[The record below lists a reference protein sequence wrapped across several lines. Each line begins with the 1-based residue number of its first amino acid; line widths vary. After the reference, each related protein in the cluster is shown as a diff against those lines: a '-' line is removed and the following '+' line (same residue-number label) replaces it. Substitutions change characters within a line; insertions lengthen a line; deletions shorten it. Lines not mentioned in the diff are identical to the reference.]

1 MTSPRNNPRFA
12 ALIASAL
19 LVLGALVAAG
29 AWAGPGGGGG
39 GGGGGGD
46 GDTSAT
52 VIGATKRTPPPTC
65 PTPSGQNP
73 PAEKLC
79 QVMGKVT
86 GFQLRAD
93 GRSGIFKVR
102 EPGRIVAWSVDLSR
116 PNRDERDFFEDA
128 LGSDNLGVD
137 PVARLAILSKQGD
150 GEFKLT
156 KQSPL
161 VDLKPFLGERP
172 IFTLNDPLKV
182 KPGLIVALT
191 TPTWLPNFG
200 LAGPETDAWRAS
212 RNKGQCGDEPG
223 DSAKANEAD
232 LTKRSRAQQKVG
244 DTRSYACRYES
255 ARLLYRAFLAPS
267 R

>member
-1 MTSPRNNPRFA
+1 MTSSRTNPRLA
-12 ALIASAL
+12 ALIAAVAL
-19 LVLGALVAAG
+19 LVGALVAAG
-29 AWAGPGGGGG
+29 AWAAGGGGG
-39 GGGGGGD
+39 GGGSD
-46 GDTSAT
+46 DTPAT

-65 PTPSGQNP
+65 PTPAGESP
-73 PAEKLC
+73 PADQLC

-86 GFQLRAD
+86 GFQIRAA

-128 LGSDNLGVD
+128 LGSENLGVN
-137 PVARLAILSKQGD
+137 PMARLAILKKKG
-150 GEFKLT
+150 GGKFKLT

-161 VDLKPFLGERP
+161 IDLKPFLDERP

-182 KPGLIVALT
+182 KPGLIVALS

-200 LAGPETDAWRAS
+200 LAGPDTDAWRAS
-212 RNKGQCGDEPG
+212 RKEGQCGDEPG
-223 DSAKANEAD
+223 DSAEANEAD
-232 LTKRSRAQQKVG
+232 LTERSRAQQKVG
-244 DTRSYACRYES
+244 GERTYACTYES
-255 ARLLYRAFLAPS
+255 ARLLYRAFLAPG